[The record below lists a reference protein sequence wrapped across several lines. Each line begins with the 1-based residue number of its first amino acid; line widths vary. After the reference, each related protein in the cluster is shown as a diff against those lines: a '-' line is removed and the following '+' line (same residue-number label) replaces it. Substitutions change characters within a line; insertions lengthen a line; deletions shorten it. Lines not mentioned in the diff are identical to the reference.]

1 MDAQWRSGES
11 GRQLRTTGIGKC
23 DSGFAAEDLA
33 VTRDCWVIPNIRIC
47 PTRLFRRSAVQYATL
62 AILLLAATFLSVSCT
77 RSPLDVLVV
86 NTQTFSIAVG
96 QEATIQLGTVGPG
109 EFVDPPTLT
118 GSAIQFLGVTT
129 PPGVPVPSGVRQ
141 IFHFKGVASGRAIIL
156 FHNTAT
162 DGHHPDVVDT
172 VNVR

>member
-1 MDAQWRSGES
+1 MRPMP
-11 GRQLRTTGIGKC
+11 KC
-23 DSGFAAEDLA
+23 DWAS
-33 VTRDCWVIPNIRIC
+33 IPDVRIC
-47 PTRLFRRSAVQYATL
+47 PTRFYRRPRLWLATL
-62 AILLLAATFLSVSCT
+62 SLSLLVAAFLTEGCT
-77 RSPLDVLVV
+77 RSPLDVFVA

-109 EFVDPPTLT
+109 EYVDPPTLT

-129 PPGVPVPSGVRQ
+129 PPGVAVPSGVRQ
-141 IFHFKGVASGRAIIL
+141 IFHFKGVASGQAVIL

-162 DGHHPDVVDT
+162 DGRHPDVVDT

>member
-1 MDAQWRSGES
+1 MP
-11 GRQLRTTGIGKC
+11 KC
-23 DSGFAAEDLA
+23 DWAS
-33 VTRDCWVIPNIRIC
+33 IPDVRIC
-47 PTRLFRRSAVQYATL
+47 PTRFYRRPRLWLATL
-62 AILLLAATFLSVSCT
+62 PLSLLAAAFLTGGCT
-77 RSPLDVLVV
+77 RSPLDVFVA

-109 EFVDPPTLT
+109 EYVDPPTLT

-129 PPGVPVPSGVRQ
+129 PRLAVPSGVQQ
-141 IFHFKGVASGRAIIL
+141 IFHFKGVASGQAIIL

-162 DGHHPDVVDT
+162 DWHHPDVIDT

>member
-1 MDAQWRSGES
+1 MIHIS
-11 GRQLRTTGIGKC
+11 
-23 DSGFAAEDLA
+23 FP
-33 VTRDCWVIPNIRIC
+33 IPHIRIC
-47 PTRLFRRSAVQYATL
+47 PTCFFRRRRVWYATL
-62 AILLLAATFLSVSCT
+62 PLSLLVATFLSVSCA
-77 RSPLDVLVV
+77 RSPLDIFVA

-118 GSAIQFLGVTT
+118 GSAIQFLGVTA
-129 PPGVPVPSGVRQ
+129 PRLAVPSGAQQ
-141 IFHFKGVASGRAIIL
+141 IFHFKGVASGQAVIL

-162 DGHHPDVVDT
+162 DWHHPDVIDT

>member
-1 MDAQWRSGES
+1 MTSDRWES
-11 GRQLRTTGIGKC
+11 PG
-23 DSGFAAEDLA
+23 
-33 VTRDCWVIPNIRIC
+33 IRIC
-47 PTRLFRRSAVQYATL
+47 PTRFFRHSRVWFPTLPLFLMVAAF
-62 AILLLAATFLSVSCT
+62 LLGGCT
-77 RSPLDVLVV
+77 GSPFDVFVV

-109 EFVDPPTLT
+109 EFVDPPILT
-118 GSAIQFLGVTT
+118 GSAIQFLGVTA

-141 IFHFKGVASGRAIIL
+141 IFHFKGVASGQAIIL

-162 DGHHPDVVDT
+162 DGQHPDVVDT

>member
-1 MDAQWRSGES
+1 MIHIS
-11 GRQLRTTGIGKC
+11 
-23 DSGFAAEDLA
+23 FP
-33 VTRDCWVIPNIRIC
+33 IPHIRIC
-47 PTRLFRRSAVQYATL
+47 PTCLFRRRRVWYATL
-62 AILLLAATFLSVSCT
+62 PFSLLVATFLSVSCT
-77 RSPLDVLVV
+77 RSPLDVFVA

-109 EFVDPPTLT
+109 EYVNPPTLT

-129 PPGVPVPSGVRQ
+129 PPGVAVPSGVRQ
-141 IFHFKGVASGRAIIL
+141 IFHFKGVASGQAVIL

-162 DGHHPDVVDT
+162 DGRHPDVIDT

>member
-1 MDAQWRSGES
+1 MTSDYR
-11 GRQLRTTGIGKC
+11 
-23 DSGFAAEDLA
+23 
-33 VTRDCWVIPNIRIC
+33 VIPNSRFC
-47 PTRLFRRSAVQYATL
+47 PARFFRRPRRWLATL
-62 AILLLAATFLSVSCT
+62 PLALLVAAFFTGGCT
-77 RSPLDVLVV
+77 RSPLDVFVA

-109 EFVDPPTLT
+109 EYVDPPTLT

-129 PPGVPVPSGVRQ
+129 PRLAVPSGVQQ
-141 IFHFKGVASGRAIIL
+141 IFHFRGVASGQAIIL

-162 DGHHPDVVDT
+162 DGRHPDVIDT

>member
-1 MDAQWRSGES
+1 MKSNYR
-11 GRQLRTTGIGKC
+11 
-23 DSGFAAEDLA
+23 
-33 VTRDCWVIPNIRIC
+33 VIPNCRIC
-47 PTRLFRRSAVQYATL
+47 PTRFFRRPRRWLATL
-62 AILLLAATFLSVSCT
+62 PLSLLVAAFVTGGCT
-77 RSPLDVLVV
+77 GSPFDIFVA

-109 EFVDPPTLT
+109 EYVDPPTLT

-129 PPGVPVPSGVRQ
+129 PPGVAVPSGVRQ
-141 IFHFKGVASGRAIIL
+141 IFHFKGVASGQTIIL

-162 DGHHPDVVDT
+162 DGRHPDVIDT